1 MQAIENLF
9 VHRRV
14 WLLPALLIWN
24 ITTMGGSAGRDIQ
37 SIAFQIKSFE
47 RAAHVQKDKHSNCLV
62 VLVRYFSLAY
72 WRTQG

>member
-14 WLLPALLIWN
+14 WLLPALLICN

-37 SIAFQIKSFE
+37 SIALQIKSFE
-47 RAAHVQKDKHSNCLV
+47 RAARVQTGFL
-62 VLVRYFSLAY
+62 RQ
-72 WRTQG
+72 TQ